1 MKKKVIGIGS
11 IVALL
16 IIGCVFY
23 FTREEKITLSLKDK
37 KDIVVE
43 YGNTVQYSFDD
54 LIQTKDIDQ
63 EQLKEIKKETKIT
76 SNLKNEDQKEYPA
89 IGNYT
94 INIKYQDQKLKKK
107 IIVKDTTVPTFNETN
122 EVSFEEGTENY
133 DYNKEISA
141 TDLTTVDVQYDTSSL
156 DIKTPGDYKIKA
168 IATDTSGNK
177 TEKEITVHITKKP
190 EPKKEEQTSS
200 SQSVTYHG
208 GGKVV
213 CIDAGHQAR
222 GNSSL
227 EPNGPGSSTMK
238 AKVTTGA
245 TGCVTGKT
253 ESQINLE
260 VALKLQQALQ
270 NQGYTVIMCRTSQN
284 VDISNAQRAEI
295 ANNNHV
301 SAFIRLHCDSSTSS
315 SATGTLTLAPS
326 TSNPYCASIASE
338 SQALSKSI
346 VNNICNVT
354 GSRNRGVSIVDNMT
368 GLNWSKVPVTIVE
381 MGFLSNPQED
391 QLLAS
396 DDYQNKIVQGIVNGI
411 GAYLN

>member
-1 MKKKVIGIGS
+1 MKKKIIGIGS
-11 IVALL
+11 IVVLL

-23 FTREEKITLSLKDK
+23 FTREEKITISLKDK

-43 YGNTVQYSFDD
+43 YGNKVEYSFNN
-54 LIQTKDIDQ
+54 LIQTKNIDK
-63 EQLKEIKKETKIT
+63 EQLKEVKKETKIT

-89 IGNYT
+89 IGTYMIT
-94 INIKYQDQKLKKK
+94 IKYQDQKLKKK

-133 DYNKEISA
+133 DYNKAISA

-156 DIKTPGDYKIKA
+156 DTKTPGEYKIKA

-177 TEKEITVHITKKP
+177 TEKEITVHITKKN
-190 EPKKEEQTSS
+190 EQSRS
-200 SQSVTYHG
+200 LQGIKYDG
-208 GGKVV
+208 GGKVI

-270 NQGYTVIMCRTSQN
+270 SQGYTVIMCRTSQN

-295 ANNNHV
+295 ANSNNV

-346 VNNICNVT
+346 VNNICSVT

-391 QLLAS
+391 RLLSS

>member
-1 MKKKVIGIGS
+1 M
-11 IVALL
+11 
-16 IIGCVFY
+16 
-23 FTREEKITLSLKDK
+23 
-37 KDIVVE
+37 
-43 YGNTVQYSFDD
+43 
-54 LIQTKDIDQ
+54 
-63 EQLKEIKKETKIT
+63 
-76 SNLKNEDQKEYPA
+76 
-89 IGNYT
+89 
-94 INIKYQDQKLKKK
+94 
-107 IIVKDTTVPTFNETN
+107 
-122 EVSFEEGTENY
+122 
-133 DYNKEISA
+133 
-141 TDLTTVDVQYDTSSL
+141 
-156 DIKTPGDYKIKA
+156 
-168 IATDTSGNK
+168 
-177 TEKEITVHITKKP
+177 
-190 EPKKEEQTSS
+190 
-200 SQSVTYHG
+200 TYHG

-295 ANNNHV
+295 ANSNNV